1 MRTILKFRII
11 IPILFATLMVLS
23 SCKEN
28 PISTTELDDVQLVAG
43 RIDGTW
49 GDPSGIETPDD
60 LPTEIFGD
68 MRLVF
73 TTDNDGYPARFVAK
87 DCPIVFSS
95 SASTWSVSGTE
106 SSATV
111 SLTDVSPVDEIAVV
125 VTGTTM
131 TISFYMGWEN
141 TETGETGQGDFRV
154 TLTRL

>member
-1 MRTILKFRII
+1 MRTTLNFRNI

-28 PISTTELDDVQLVAG
+28 PISTTELDDIQLVAG

-49 GDPSGIETPDD
+49 GKPSGIETPDD
-60 LPTEIFGD
+60 LPAEIFGD

-73 TTDNDGYPARFVAK
+73 TTDNDGYPAQFMAK

-95 SASTWSVSGTE
+95 SAGTWSVSGTE
-106 SSATV
+106 TSATV
-111 SLTDVSPVDEIAVV
+111 SLSEVLPVDEITIA